1 MTVVVRRLFSSEDAL
16 QIWLQSLSTLIGSST
31 STPSTSCSSS
41 SLSAPFTASL
51 PSSATQGNNNNN
63 NNNKNNSSSSSC
75 TDIDS
80 TSSSSSS
87 LQSTVNSC
95 HLGADID
102 LQFDKD
108 SCTSDIHSVKLVP
121 NCREN
126 SVRTIRDPVIAI
138 SAVSSV
144 TTSRPELMAPNI
156 DLHSSTDS
164 LLLTTGR
171 ALDTFPRDHVS
182 NSTPLLLS
190 SSLTETTSIPA
201 YVAAEDAVYASS
213 SLSTAYNALP
223 LVLPIAKSKRGRT
236 AQIPVQ
242 CFSLDNG
249 QVRFDLALCLS
260 LSLYF
265 SLALSI
271 SLSLGLSLFIYIYL
285 SLCLP
290 LSISLFLPPI
300 ISVPYSS
307 LTSHSLIFIIFLLS
321 YSRFWSG
328 SLLLM
333 LLPHLWAAQHLTFV
347 FVSVL
352 FERIRRWQG
361 SHSWLC

>member
-31 STPSTSCSSS
+31 SIPSTSCSSS

-51 PSSATQGNNNNN
+51 FSSATQGKNSSNNNNNNN
-63 NNNKNNSSSSSC
+63 NNNKNNSSSSSSC

-80 TSSSSSS
+80 TSSSSS

-249 QVRFDLALCLS
+249 QVRFDLALS
-260 LSLYF
+260 
-265 SLALSI
+265 
-271 SLSLGLSLFIYIYL
+271 L

-307 LTSHSLIFIIFLLS
+307 FTSHSLIFIIFLLS
-321 YSRFWSG
+321 YSRF
-328 SLLLM
+328 
-333 LLPHLWAAQHLTFV
+333 
-347 FVSVL
+347 
-352 FERIRRWQG
+352 
-361 SHSWLC
+361 

>member
-31 STPSTSCSSS
+31 SIPSTSSSSS

-51 PSSATQGNNNNN
+51 FSSATQGKNSNNNNN
-63 NNNKNNSSSSSC
+63 NNNKNNSSSSSSC

-80 TSSSSSS
+80 TSSSSS

-102 LQFDKD
+102 LQFEKD

-126 SVRTIRDPVIAI
+126 GVRTIRDPVIAI

-144 TTSRPELMAPNI
+144 TSSRPELMAPNI

-260 LSLYF
+260 RSLY
-265 SLALSI
+265 LSV
-271 SLSLGLSLFIYIYL
+271 S
-285 SLCLP
+285 
-290 LSISLFLPPI
+290 LSISLFLSL
-300 ISVPYSS
+300 SVSLSLYIYIFHSAFLSLSLYSS
-307 LTSHSLIFIIFLLS
+307 LRSSLYHIL
-321 YSRFWSG
+321 
-328 SLLLM
+328 
-333 LLPHLWAAQHLTFV
+333 V
-347 FVSVL
+347 
-352 FERIRRWQG
+352 
-361 SHSWLC
+361 

>member
-16 QIWLQSLSTLIGSST
+16 QIWLQSLSTLIGSSS

-41 SLSAPFTASL
+41 SLSAPFTAS
-51 PSSATQGNNNNN
+51 SSSSVTQGKNNNSNNNNN
-63 NNNKNNSSSSSC
+63 NNNINNNNHENNSSSSC

-95 HLGADID
+95 LLGADID

-144 TTSRPELMAPNI
+144 TSSRPELMAPNI

-265 SLALSI
+265 SLSR
-271 SLSLGLSLFIYIYL
+271 SLSLYIYISSTLPSSLYL
-285 SLCLP
+285 SIPPSDHLC
-290 LSISLFLPPI
+290 
-300 ISVPYSS
+300 
-307 LTSHSLIFIIFLLS
+307 TIF
-321 YSRFWSG
+321 
-328 SLLLM
+328 
-333 LLPHLWAAQHLTFV
+333 
-347 FVSVL
+347 
-352 FERIRRWQG
+352 
-361 SHSWLC
+361 